1 MDKQDGSEAAGKPL
15 DQDRDGPL
23 AELGWHGGATF
34 FEHSGGR
41 PAKPAGQALESGQG
55 TGGGDPH
62 LPASEAGGGI
72 IPEDEG
78 TTSDVHAPASEA
90 DEGGLQDDR
99 GGEPQSWPGK
109 SFGSIPP
116 PG

>member
-1 MDKQDGSEAAGKPL
+1 MDEQDKQQAPDKPL

-23 AELGWHGGATF
+23 AKQGWHGGATF

-41 PAKPAGQALESGQG
+41 PAEPAGQALESAQG

-62 LPASEAGGGI
+62 LPASEAGAGI

-78 TTSDVHAPASEA
+78 PSGDVHAPASEA
-90 DEGGLQDDR
+90 DEGGIQHDQ
-99 GGEPQSWPGK
+99 GSEPQSWPGK